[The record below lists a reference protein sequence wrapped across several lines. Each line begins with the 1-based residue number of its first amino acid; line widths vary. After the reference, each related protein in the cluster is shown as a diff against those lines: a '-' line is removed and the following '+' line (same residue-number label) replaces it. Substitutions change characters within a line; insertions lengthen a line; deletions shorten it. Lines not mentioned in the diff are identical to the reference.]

1 MAATVYEHKQDDY
14 NTQDGYNMQQ
24 YKVSFSYYNVLLL
37 HYIYLSMY
45 LWVLISKN
53 HSLHKCVNRSV
64 FWGEGGAGC
73 AGILKRSAGM
83 ATTFSSLDFTCFWKN
98 V

>member
-37 HYIYLSMY
+37 YYIYLSMY
-45 LWVLISKN
+45 LCVLISKTIPYI
-53 HSLHKCVNRSV
+53 HPLSEKRFLLESLYLNVN
-64 FWGEGGAGC
+64 
-73 AGILKRSAGM
+73 
-83 ATTFSSLDFTCFWKN
+83 
-98 V
+98 

>member
-37 HYIYLSMY
+37 YYMLFGPCIYMY
-45 LWVLISKN
+45 SYQKPFPTVSKKSFLN
-53 HSLHKCVNRSV
+53 
-64 FWGEGGAGC
+64 
-73 AGILKRSAGM
+73 
-83 ATTFSSLDFTCFWKN
+83 
-98 V
+98 